1 MGEALRDRWQKR
13 QKEISFM
20 KAIIKKIKEL
30 FLYRNMIGGLV
41 KRDLRGRY
49 KGSILGF
56 LWNFVNPLCQMIVYT
71 IVFSTVFP
79 NDIEKYYVFIMV
91 GMMPWNFFSD
101 SLMQGSGTIVHQAEM
116 TKKIYFPREVLPMST
131 VISRLINLLL
141 TFLIMLV
148 VIIVSGVGVSFSS
161 LIWLPLVLLIEF
173 VMALGFS
180 LLLSAIDVYFR
191 DVEYMTG
198 VVLMAWIWMTPIMY
212 SFDAIFTP
220 WMKWIVG
227 KNPMTPI
234 ILAYQNILY
243 YHTAP
248 DMTALM
254 HAAIFALII
263 FAVGE
268 FVFCKLE
275 GDFAE
280 QL

>member
-1 MGEALRDRWQKR
+1 MKSTLLKL
-13 QKEISFM
+13 KEILS
-20 KAIIKKIKEL
+20 
-30 FLYRNMIGGLV
+30 YRNMIAGLV

-49 KGSILGF
+49 KGSVLGF
-56 LWNFVNPLCQMIVYT
+56 LWNFVNPLCQMVVYT
-71 IVFSTVFP
+71 IVFSTVFR
-79 NDIEKYYVFIMV
+79 NDIEKFYVFLMI

-101 SLMQGSGTIVHQAEM
+101 SLMQGSGSIVHQAEM
-116 TKKIYFPREVLPMST
+116 TKKIYFPREVLPVSV

-141 TFLIMLV
+141 TFLIMFV
-148 VIIVSGVGVSFSS
+148 VIIVSGVGISLSS
-161 LIWLPLVLLIEF
+161 LLWLPLVLFVEL

-180 LLLSAIDVYFR
+180 LILSAINVYFR

-212 SFDAIFTP
+212 SFDSIFSPAI
-220 WMKWIVG
+220 KWVIG

-243 YHTAP
+243 YHKAP

-254 HAAIFALII
+254 HAFL
-263 FAVGE
+263 FAVIMLIAGE
-268 FVFCKLE
+268 VIFNKLE
-275 GDFAE
+275 RNFAE